1 MKIILKVDKQ
11 ALPSPH
17 VTRTFY
23 PAGTQVEV
31 QPADNLPV
39 DSDIKFWIIQDGW
52 DNHAYGLPVYVD
64 EFEPAQEP
72 AAPQPAAPQPAA
84 PQVVNHWGKWVQS
97 DQPVTG
103 VLQLNHAPEWVYD
116 EISYHGI
123 NLACVIYC
131 KDKRKKNACDNCEPA
146 GDSLIGAW
154 KRKKGSYE
162 PDPKGDYSAI
172 AREDVIEV
180 VLSKTTRTGA
190 LCSPCY
196 PGQVDLDTPGEFLG
210 YCLPDQD

>member
-1 MKIILKVDKQ
+1 MKITLKVDKQ
-11 ALPSPH
+11 ALPDPH

-23 PAGTQVEV
+23 PAGTQVDV

-52 DNHAYGLPVYVD
+52 DEHAYGLPVYVD
-64 EFEPAQEP
+64 EFEPVQPVQPVEP
-72 AAPQPAAPQPAA
+72 AQPTA

-103 VLQLNHAPEWVYD
+103 VLQLNHAPEWVFD
-116 EISYHGI
+116 EMSCQGVG
-123 NLACVIYC
+123 LACATC
-131 KDKRKKNACDNCEPA
+131 GFGNRDNGCDNCEPA
-146 GDSLIGAW
+146 QDSLIGAW
-154 KRKKGSYE
+154 KRKKGLYE

-172 AREDVIEV
+172 VREDVIQV

-210 YCLPDQD
+210 YCLPDPD

>member
-1 MKIILKVDKQ
+1 MKIKLTVDKK

-23 PAGTQVEV
+23 PAGTIVDV

-39 DSDIKFWIIQDGW
+39 DSEIKFWIIQDGW

-64 EFEPAQEP
+64 EFEPVQEP
-72 AAPQPAAPQPAA
+72 GPQPVEPAA

-97 DQPVTG
+97 DQPTTG
-103 VLQLNHAPEWVYD
+103 VLQLNHAPEWVFD
-116 EISYHGI
+116 EITYHGI
-123 NLACVIYC
+123 NLACASC
-131 KDKRKKNACDNCEPA
+131 KDKRKKNACEFCEPD

-154 KRKKGSYE
+154 KRKKGLYE

-172 AREDVIEV
+172 VREDVIQV
-180 VLSKTTRTGA
+180 VKSKTTRTGA

-196 PGQVDLDTPGEFLG
+196 PGQVDLDTPGDFLG
-210 YCLPDQD
+210 YCLPDPD